1 MIVIC
6 YTSSTKNIIS
16 SFNESICKMAP
27 FSNSSLQCNTT
38 NPANA
43 SSNVAHSFL
52 LSASFP
58 LLSHSFHPRLNRQRG
73 LPPFLPAITTHTLH
87 GLPTPVSLFP
97 PITPPLRSPQSPVVC
112 LPNSHRHNFLLP
124 PGPPTIGSQSFR
136 GWSPL
141 TPNAR
146 DSCRS
151 SGP

>member
-1 MIVIC
+1 MNSILFFP
-6 YTSSTKNIIS
+6 YNS
-16 SFNESICKMAP
+16 SF
-27 FSNSSLQCNTT
+27 SSVIPT

-43 SSNVAHSFL
+43 SSNVAHSF
-52 LSASFP
+52 SPFSFSP
-58 LLSHSFHPRLNRQRG
+58 LQFPTPPLNPQPRSC
-73 LPPFLPAITTHTLH
+73 PAITTHN
-87 GLPTPVSLFP
+87 
-97 PITPPLRSPQSPVVC
+97 IRTPPSTPGLSPFPAINLPLYSPQSCWFASQIP
-112 LPNSHRHNFLLP
+112 PRHNFLLP